1 MNTILQK
8 PKRLAKGDKIAI
20 ISPSGCA
27 ATLFPH
33 RVERGVAAL
42 EKLGFAVEI
51 YPTVSKNYHGNAG
64 TPEERAADIH
74 RAFEDSSVAAILAA
88 TGGISLNEVLP
99 LLDYDLIKKNPKI
112 FCGYSDNTQLYFA
125 LATQAN
131 LVSFYGPCLIHQF
144 GEYPAPL
151 AYSVESFISTLI
163 GNQQD
168 AILPSGEWTDETL
181 NWFEKIDLTRPRN
194 LYPNKDGHLWLRE
207 GKCQAPIIAG
217 CLHSLVQLKGTKYSP
232 DYSNKIL
239 AIDFSESV
247 ENFAKGFPI
256 QYVACQIADLA
267 LAGIFSQVSGL
278 VLGRPFGYDETER
291 KEFIEMIN
299 RQLAAYDFPILANVN
314 IGHADPIITLPF
326 GVLCE
331 LDSKQNV
338 FRLLEAGVV

>member
-1 MNTILQK
+1 VNTKLQK
-8 PKRLAKGDKIAI
+8 PKRLVKGDKIAI

-42 EKLGFAVEI
+42 KKLGFAVEI
-51 YPTVSKNYHGNAG
+51 YPTVSQNYYGSAG
-64 TPEERAADIH
+64 TPKERAADIH
-74 RAFEDSSVAAILAA
+74 RAFEDKSVVAILAA

-99 LLDYDLIKKNPKI
+99 LLDYDLIKKNSKI
-112 FCGYSDNTQLYFA
+112 FCGFSDNTLLHFA

-151 AYSVESFISTLI
+151 PYLVESFISTLT
-163 GNQQD
+163 GKQQET
-168 AILPSGEWTDETL
+168 ILPSEEWTDETP
-181 NWFEKIDLTRPRN
+181 NWFEKLDLTRPRN
-194 LYPNKDGHLWLRE
+194 LYPNIDGHIWLRE
-207 GKCQAPIIAG
+207 GKCSAPIIAG
-217 CLHSLVQLKGTKYSP
+217 CLHSIVQLKGTKYMPSLN
-232 DYSNKIL
+232 NKIL
-239 AIDFSESV
+239 AIDFSEGI

-267 LAGIFSQVSGL
+267 LAGIFSQISGL

-291 KEFIEMIN
+291 KEFVEMIN

-314 IGHADPIITLPF
+314 IGHTDPIITLPMN
-326 GVLCE
+326 VLCE
-331 LDSKQNV
+331 LDSKQNH
-338 FRLLEAGVV
+338 FRLLESGVI